1 MDKPIDNP
9 AHHRHGGFLHEQA
22 LPRAAAAIAHWR
34 ERLTAFR
41 IPLMIGAVLLFLG
54 GAVLSFERL
63 GISPTSLEPRALA
76 ALAFLVIPSL
86 IYGGIGLT
94 LLARSCGV
102 SIPVGKATTLSAY
115 AYLAELLPLPGGAIV
130 RTGALMNAG
139 GGLRRSSALVLLTAI
154 LWISL
159 AMFGAGLTLFVTG
172 LNFALPLLVTGT
184 VIATAIYVWLW
195 RTASPA
201 IATQTL
207 AHRALGIFLT
217 ALRLQFA
224 FAVLHTTIGFLDA
237 MPFTFAMLLGSASSI
252 APAGLGVSETLAALA
267 ATTSAY
273 PPETAFLAVGIDR
286 LLCLAGCAIVAFLS
300 RIGQRGQRK
309 GPPSVSSG
317 DSMDI

>member
-9 AHHRHGGFLHEQA
+9 AHHRHGSFLHEQA
-22 LPRAAAAIAHWR
+22 LPRTAAAIAHWR

-41 IPLMIGAVLLFLG
+41 IPLMIGAGLLFLG

-154 LWISL
+154 LWVSL
-159 AMFGAGLTLFVTG
+159 AMVGAGLTLFSVS
-172 LNFALPLLVTGT
+172 LPLALPLMLVGT
-184 VIATAIYVWLW
+184 TFVLAIYAWLW
-195 RTASPA
+195 TTASAA

-207 AHRALGIFLT
+207 AHRIMGILLV

-224 FAVLHTTIGFLDA
+224 FASLHTPIHFLDA
-237 MPFTFAMLLGSASSI
+237 MPFTLAILLGSASSI
-252 APAGLGVSETLAALA
+252 APAGLGVSESLAALA

-286 LLCLAGCAIVAFLS
+286 LFNLVGCVCLALYSQIS
-300 RIGQRGQRK
+300 RRSHGKRTVG
-309 GPPSVSSG
+309 SSEN
-317 DSMDI
+317 